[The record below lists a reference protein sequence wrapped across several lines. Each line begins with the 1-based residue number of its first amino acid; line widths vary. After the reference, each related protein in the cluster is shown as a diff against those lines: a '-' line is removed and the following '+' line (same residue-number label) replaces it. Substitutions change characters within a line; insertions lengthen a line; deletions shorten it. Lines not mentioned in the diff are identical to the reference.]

1 VRLTD
6 WSVQELA
13 ERCTDES
20 RKFSR
25 SQLNDPRFCFELLQR
40 ALLDKLPDA
49 LTEVYRVYQPQVMR
63 WVYAHASFQQTDEE
77 AEFFATG
84 ALRNFY
90 FAVSGPKFEQFSSL
104 PQLLS
109 YMKLCVHTAIV
120 QYLRDHQRLIQVP
133 LNEIHEP
140 GYLPDLGASL
150 EAGDIWTHICDLLPD
165 ESDQLLAN
173 SVFAKGLKPKQILL
187 SDPLRWSS
195 EREISVA
202 LQRIRR
208 ILRKDAK
215 LCQWA
220 GELMP

>member
-6 WSVQELA
+6 FSIQELA

-25 SQLNDPRFCFELLQR
+25 RQLNDPEFCFELLQR

-49 LTEVYRVYQPQVMR
+49 LTQVYHVYQPQVMR
-63 WVYAHASFQQTDEE
+63 WVYAHTAFQQTDEE

-90 FAVSGPKFEQFSSL
+90 FAVSGPKFKQFSSL

-109 YMKLCVHTAIV
+109 YMKLCVHTSIT
-120 QYLRDHQRLIQVP
+120 QYLRDHQRIIAVP
-133 LNEIHEP
+133 LSEIHEP
-140 GYLPDLGASL
+140 EYIPDLGAAI
-150 EAGDIWTHICDLLPD
+150 EAHEIWARICDLLPD
-165 ESDQLLAN
+165 EADQLLAN
-173 SVFAKGLKPKQILL
+173 YVFTKGLKPSQIVL
-187 SDPLRWSS
+187 SDPSRWTS
-195 EREISVA
+195 EREISVT

-220 GELMP
+220 EEMMP